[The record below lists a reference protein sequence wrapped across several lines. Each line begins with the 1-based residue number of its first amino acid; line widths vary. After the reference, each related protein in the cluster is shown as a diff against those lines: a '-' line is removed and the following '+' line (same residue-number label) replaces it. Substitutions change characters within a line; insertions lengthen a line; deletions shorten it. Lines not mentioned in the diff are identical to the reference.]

1 MTDASSARKGHCWR
15 ALCDPDAKVS
25 VTGPDSRSLKTKPRW
40 LRVGQTK
47 RKIKIELDFPDTD
60 DRYVDT
66 AHSIMDVAQGDV

>member
-1 MTDASSARKGHCWR
+1 
-15 ALCDPDAKVS
+15 
-25 VTGPDSRSLKTKPRW
+25 
-40 LRVGQTK
+40 VGQTK